1 MAELPELPE
10 TIAARTTTLLER
22 AKDVERIFLRGR
34 RNRTEDLENAIRIFL
49 ELLRGFDSFDFE
61 GPCVTIFGSA
71 RFKEGHRYYEMARE
85 LGRRLAQAGFVVMTG
100 GGPGI
105 MEAANRGAKEAGGLS
120 LGCNILVSHETKPNS
135 YLDKF
140 VEFDHFFVRKLLLVK
155 YSCAFIVMPGGVG
168 TLDEIFETLTLI
180 QTKKIEKFPVIAMGH
195 DFWSNFRSFLFDSL
209 IAEGT
214 ISQSDLNLLFL
225 TDSYDE
231 VLSILNREMKESN
244 RSDHKTEG
252 NSH

>member
-1 MAELPELPE
+1 MIDRLLAEAAMTELPD
-10 TIAARTTTLLER
+10 TITARTTTLLER

-71 RFKEGHRYYEMARE
+71 RFQEGHRYYEMARE
-85 LGRRLAQAGFVVMTG
+85 LGRRLAEAGYVVMTG

-120 LGCNILVSHETKPNS
+120 LGCNILVAHETRPNA

-168 TLDEIFETLTLI
+168 TLDEVFETLTLI
-180 QTKKIEKFPVIAMGH
+180 QTKKIEKFPVIAMGQ

-214 ISQSDLNLLFL
+214 ISQNDLNLLFL

-231 VLSILNREMKESN
+231 VLNIIHREMKDAKS
-244 RSDHKTEG
+244 S
-252 NSH
+252 